1 MCVQVLAPN
10 DDVNKS
16 QSSNDTFPTAMHI
29 AAYTLLVEVSLLLI
43 FKMLENSAT
52 FSMTLILCDSTRFPE
67 WKSCGTL

>member
-29 AAYTLLVEVSLLLI
+29 AAYTLLVEVSLLLCVKLI
-43 FKMLENSAT
+43 FKMLE
-52 FSMTLILCDSTRFPE
+52 ILPRFR
-67 WKSCGTL
+67 